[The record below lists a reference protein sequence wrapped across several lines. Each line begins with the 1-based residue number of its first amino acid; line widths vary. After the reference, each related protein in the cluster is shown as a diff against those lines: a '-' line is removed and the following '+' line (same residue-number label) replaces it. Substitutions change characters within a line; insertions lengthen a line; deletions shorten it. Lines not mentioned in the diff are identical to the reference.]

1 MAQLFSLGHITPHTI
16 MTPNSNRESFA
27 AGANITAIICAA
39 LSFLT
44 FAIAIGQIFLRKG
57 PPSVSSFMVT
67 AFTLP
72 VAIVCTIIALF
83 LVGARRSKLA
93 WISLGIFALQYILG
107 FAVMEYL
114 THQ

>member
-1 MAQLFSLGHITPHTI
+1 
-16 MTPNSNRESFA
+16 MTPNSSRESFA

-44 FAIAIGQIFLRKG
+44 FAVAIAQIFGHRT
-57 PPSVSSFMVT
+57 PSVSSFMV
-67 AFTLP
+67 AVFTLP
-72 VAIVCTIIALF
+72 VAIVCTIIALV
-83 LVGARRSKLA
+83 LVGARQSKLA
-93 WISLGIFALQYILG
+93 WISLGIFLLQFILG